1 MMLKKDMK
9 MTGTKGRGGIDTQ
22 DDQQQE
28 MNELIES
35 DEEVNAADLDE
46 DRSGA
51 INNLRNNNNSSDDE
65 GMDNADDDEEYEYD
79 AEERSL
85 VDSDEERG

>member
-1 MMLKKDMK
+1 
-9 MTGTKGRGGIDTQ
+9 
-22 DDQQQE
+22 

-51 INNLRNNNNSSDDE
+51 INNLRNNHNSSDDE
-65 GMDNADDDEEYEYD
+65 GMDNAGDDEEYEYD
-79 AEERSL
+79 AQERSL

>member
-1 MMLKKDMK
+1 
-9 MTGTKGRGGIDTQ
+9 
-22 DDQQQE
+22 

-65 GMDNADDDEEYEYD
+65 GMDNAGDDEEYEYD
-79 AEERSL
+79 A
-85 VDSDEERG
+85 